1 MSNWEPSAVTYKC
14 PGCAGNL
21 FYNTD
26 LRKLSCKFCGS
37 DYNPDVLDILE
48 AFDKSEHTEENDAAE
63 DDGKHE
69 IVCGSCGATVIT
81 DENTASA
88 ICCFCGSPALSPRR
102 LTKEFKPDYII
113 PFKVTKDKAREL
125 FLKWASENKY
135 IPDDFTSE
143 ENINKLTGL
152 YVPFWL
158 VDCKCSADF
167 YGTGYVN
174 EGSNRAVFALDRQV
188 EFYVKRVPFDGSRE
202 ISNRLMAAV
211 EPFDYSEMVEYK
223 DSYLPG
229 FYAERYNQTP
239 LELSEG
245 VSNRMR
251 NYAEETIKVL
261 SCGQYDEV
269 TFNTGFSNATEFK
282 HSYALLPV
290 WFMNYNY
297 EGINYGFAING
308 QTGEACGDLPY
319 SPRKRRLSLMR
330 TVMLNLI
337 LPGIPALLLMFS
349 YFISLFFVGMI
360 GSNTSTYF
368 KSFVKSGSFEMLL
381 TAAPYISFLGLLVVV
396 FIFARFLKRWTEV
409 SNESQNPIDPAP
421 NVEQYYDGTKRPV
434 VEKKDKFLSVG
445 PRRQDDAKLR
455 LIEGAFKR
463 GMK

>member
-1 MSNWEPSAVTYKC
+1 MANWERSAVTYKC

-21 FYNTD
+21 FFNAD
-26 LRKLSCKFCGS
+26 LNKLTCKFCGS
-37 DYNPDVLDILE
+37 DYNPDVLEILE
-48 AFDKSEHTEENDAAE
+48 AFDRVAKEEDAAE

-102 LTKEFKPDYII
+102 LTKEFKPDYLI
-113 PFKVTKDKAREL
+113 PFKINKEEAKKL
-125 FLKWASENKY
+125 FLDWAANNKY

-167 YGTGYVN
+167 YGTGYIN
-174 EGSNRAVFALDRQV
+174 QGDTKAVYALDREV
-188 EFYVKRVPFDGSRE
+188 EFYLQRVPFDGSKE

-211 EPFDYSEMVEYK
+211 EPFDYSEMVEYR

-251 NYAEETIKVL
+251 NYAEETVKIL

-269 TFNTGFSNATEFK
+269 TFTTGFSSASEFK

-290 WFMNYNY
+290 WFMNYQY

-319 SPRKRRLSLMR
+319 SKAKRRKSLIK
-330 TVMLNLI
+330 TTLLNLV
-337 LPGIPALLLMFS
+337 LPSIPALALFFS
-349 YFISLFFVGMI
+349 YFLSLILLTTARYSEG
-360 GSNTSTYF
+360 YA
-368 KSFVKSGSFEMLL
+368 KAFVKSGSAEVFMEI
-381 TAAPYISFLGLLVVV
+381 APYLSFAGIVLFV
-396 FIFARFLKRWTEV
+396 FVFARFRKRWMKV

-421 NVEQYYDGTKRPV
+421 KVEEYYDATKKPV
-434 VEKKDKFLSVG
+434 IQKTDKFVSIQQRNQEG
-445 PRRQDDAKLR
+445 SGSR
-455 LIEGAFKR
+455 LIQSAYKR
-463 GMK
+463 GMRS

>member
-1 MSNWEPSAVTYKC
+1 MADFDNSAVTYKC

-21 FYNTD
+21 FYNAD
-26 LRKLSCKFCGS
+26 LNKLSCKFCGS
-37 DYNPDVLDILE
+37 DYNPDVLEILE
-48 AFDKSEHTEENDAAE
+48 AFNKVAHEEDAAE

-102 LTKEFKPDYII
+102 LTKEFRPDYLI
-113 PFKVTKDKAREL
+113 PFKVTREEAKKL
-125 FLKWASENKY
+125 FIDWAANNKY

-158 VDCKCSADF
+158 VDCKCYADF
-167 YGTGYVN
+167 YGTGYIN
-174 EGSNRAVFALDRQV
+174 QGDSRAVFALDREV
-188 EFYVKRVPFDGSRE
+188 EFYVQRVPFDGSKE

-245 VSNRMR
+245 VSNRMK
-251 NYAEETIKVL
+251 NYAEETVKIL

-269 TFNTGFSNATEFK
+269 RFNTGFSNASEFK

-290 WFMNYNY
+290 WFMNYQY

-319 SPRKRRLSLMR
+319 SKAKRRKSLIK
-330 TVMLNLI
+330 TTLLNLV
-337 LPGIPALLLMFS
+337 LPTIPALLLFLS
-349 YFISLFFVGMI
+349 YFISLIMLSTARNSNGYAKAFF
-360 GSNTSTYF
+360 
-368 KSFVKSGSFEMLL
+368 KSGSGDVYMEL
-381 TAAPYISFLGLLVVV
+381 APYLSFAGVLLFV
-396 FIFARFLKRWTEV
+396 FIFARFRKRWIKV
-409 SNESQNPIDPAP
+409 SNESQNPIDPP
-421 NVEQYYDGTKRPV
+421 PHVEEYYDALKKPV
-434 VEKKDKFLSVG
+434 INKVDKFVSMQKRNQEG
-445 PRRQDDAKLR
+445 TGSM
-455 LIEGAFKR
+455 LINGAYKR
-463 GMK
+463 GMRS

>member
-1 MSNWEPSAVTYKC
+1 MADFDNSAVTYKC

-21 FYNTD
+21 FYNAD
-26 LRKLSCKFCGS
+26 LNKLSCKFCGS
-37 DYNPDVLDILE
+37 DYNPDVLEILE
-48 AFDKSEHTEENDAAE
+48 AFKKVEHEADAAE

-102 LTKEFKPDYII
+102 LTKEFRPDYLI
-113 PFKVTKDKAREL
+113 PFKVTREEAKKL
-125 FLKWASENKY
+125 FIDWAANNKY

-158 VDCKCSADF
+158 VDCKCYADF
-167 YGTGYVN
+167 YGTGYIN
-174 EGSNRAVFALDRQV
+174 QGDSRAVFALDREV
-188 EFYVKRVPFDGSRE
+188 EFYVQRVPFDGSKE

-245 VSNRMR
+245 VSNRMK
-251 NYAEETIKVL
+251 NYAEETVKIL

-269 TFNTGFSNATEFK
+269 RFNTGFSNASEFK

-290 WFMNYNY
+290 WFMNYQY

-319 SPRKRRLSLMR
+319 SKAKRRKSLIK
-330 TVMLNLI
+330 TTLLNLV
-337 LPGIPALLLMFS
+337 LPTIPALLLFLS
-349 YFISLFFVGMI
+349 YFISLIMLSTARNSNGYAKAFF
-360 GSNTSTYF
+360 
-368 KSFVKSGSFEMLL
+368 KSGSGDVYMEL
-381 TAAPYISFLGLLVVV
+381 APYLSFAGVLLFV
-396 FIFARFLKRWTEV
+396 FIFARFRKRWMKV
-409 SNESQNPIDPAP
+409 SNESQNPIDPP
-421 NVEQYYDGTKRPV
+421 PHVEEYYDASKKPV
-434 VEKKDKFLSVG
+434 INKVDKFVSMQKRDQEG
-445 PRRQDDAKLR
+445 TGSM
-455 LIEGAFKR
+455 LINGAYKR
-463 GMK
+463 GMRS